1 VEKFLLTKPIPYP
14 VIMGDEA
21 GIPAAYGI
29 AVFPTFVMIGADG
42 KVVATQF
49 GMNDS
54 GLTGMV
60 AKTGLTK

>member
-1 VEKFLLTKPIPYP
+1 
-14 VIMGDEA
+14 
-21 GIPAAYGI
+21 
-29 AVFPTFVMIGADG
+29 MIGADG